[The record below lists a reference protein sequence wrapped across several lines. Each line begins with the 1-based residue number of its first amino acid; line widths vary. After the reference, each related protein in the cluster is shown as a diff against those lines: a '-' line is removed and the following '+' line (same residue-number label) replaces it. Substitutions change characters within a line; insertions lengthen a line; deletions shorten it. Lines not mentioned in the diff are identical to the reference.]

1 MKRALKISGL
11 VIAIILTAII
21 ACGVLLMSPPVQMAI
36 ARKALDILQEKI
48 DGKISFSSLSIRP
61 FDAIV
66 VNDFTLTDNN
76 PHFSQD
82 LPHLAKADTV
92 ISARNLSVSFNAF
105 SMLFGE
111 PAKVKDLRIKDG
123 QFFLVNEPDGNNI
136 KRIFSKNKKK
146 KKKETMKI
154 PDIEFF
160 RADYVCIEGF
170 RYRMINY
177 KNPKPHR
184 DRAMN
189 WTDLDLQDIKLIARN
204 VSLKGIV
211 TEGTVEHLEAREKSG
226 YKVNHI
232 SGKARVY
239 NKQVTVENLVMQ
251 DLWSDIRI
259 PSYKMSYDNGVPSLS
274 HFLEEVRIQADI
286 KDSRVNMESVA
297 YFAPN
302 LHKMDIVAI
311 IEDASIDGYINDL
324 KVHHFRF
331 HTPDGAVKGTTSG
344 EIIGIPNTLIMTT
357 NFDVDG
363 ISFTPHGI
371 DKFVKGWAP
380 GVKFDFAR
388 FSAGDRMT
396 FKGKIRGPLN
406 NAKINGTLTA
416 DDGGKVHTNL
426 QFGHML
432 EGQGIINIDGNVE
445 THEFNAGALAGTT
458 ALGPCTMHGGFKTR
472 IGGSTGI
479 SVKLD
484 SLKIDH
490 LRALDYD
497 YKDLVAAGT
506 YSGNAF
512 DGTIFCNDPNLN
524 FMFNGLFTLSNRTGD
539 GAYKFV
545 AELAYANLNALNIDK
560 RGRSELSMRTT
571 ANFKT
576 LTGGDI
582 LGNILISNL
591 VLTDNDGRHNIGDI
605 SINSYMKEGVN
616 KINLDSKF
624 ATAKYSGTGFLD
636 SFAPDLIALSAG
648 RELPSIFAKKPADW
662 TGNTYSLDFEAI
674 DTKDVLSFIAPGI
687 WVADGTKLCLNVNKE
702 GVLNGRVTSQR
713 LAIKDKYLRD
723 IDLKIS
729 NASGK
734 LEGDLYAEELK
745 LAAIKALD
753 NKLALVASD
762 DKINVDYSYDN
773 KSEQANKGSLSIGG
787 NLFREDGAIGIKASL
802 LPSQIMM
809 NDALWTLEST
819 PVNVSKRGISLEKL
833 SAESTGQSLIIEGG
847 LSSSR
852 TDTLRFTMDN
862 FNMAALTPF
871 MGGVLQ
877 AGGNATGHAYVLSP
891 TTGTPAILANM
902 KIEDASLGG
911 EKLGTI
917 KIGSMWDE
925 ERKGYKAICRGQ
937 LDSTRTI
944 DFRGFLSPSQKTF
957 NGTLELDRF
966 SIGCFRSPL
975 ESVFSDFGGYLSG
988 HVIANGTFGGGI
1000 DIHSEGLHID
1010 DGKIRIA
1017 FTNVLYNVDGGISLT
1032 SDGVRFDSVDVRDKD
1047 GAKGRVA
1054 GGIGWKNFKDFL
1066 VDIDLDIDKMRVL
1079 DLEEN
1084 MNPAFYGSI
1093 SASGKASLEGPFDA
1107 ILLKADAQTVGNG
1120 ELHIPMNASGGMA
1133 RSDLLVF
1140 KAPEPEKKPDLYE
1153 EMLLKNKIKEKK
1165 VNRFAT
1171 EISVVAHP
1179 GIEAVIEVDK
1189 ASGNVLKGHGN
1200 GKIQLEVQPAT
1211 GILNLGG
1218 NFTVTDGT
1226 YHFAALGIAKRD
1238 FTIMNGGTV
1247 KFAGDVMETD
1257 LNIRA
1262 MYRTKTSLAT
1272 LLSDTTSTA
1281 SRRWVECGI
1290 NITDKIKSPRI
1301 EFTIDV
1307 PDIDPTTAARVESAL
1322 NTEDKMQK
1330 QFLSLLISGG
1340 FLPDEPSGVV
1350 NNSSMLGTTV
1360 ADIMASQL
1368 SSVLQ
1373 KLDIPIDLGLDYQ
1386 QNTSGADIFEV
1397 AVSTQLFNNR
1407 ISINGTFGNRQNSA
1421 TSHQDVVG
1429 DLDAEI
1435 KLTRNGSIRATAFH
1449 RTADQYTNYLDNL
1462 KRSGVG
1468 LSFQTEFNTI
1478 GELFHGLFPWL
1489 FKNAIKNEDI
1499 LIEEEEEERTVIIIE
1514 EDD

>member
-1 MKRALKISGL
+1 MKRFLKISGL
-11 VIAIILTAII
+11 VIAIIMTTII
-21 ACGVLLMSPPVQMAI
+21 ACGVLLMSPPVQSAL

-48 DGKISFSSLSIRP
+48 DGKVSFSSFTIRP

-66 VNDFTLTDNN
+66 VNDFVLTDNN
-76 PHFSQD
+76 PYVNQE
-82 LPHLAKADTV
+82 LTYLAKADTV
-92 ISARNLSVSFNAF
+92 VRVGTLSVSFNAIG
-105 SMLFGE
+105 MLFGE
-111 PAKVKDLRIKDG
+111 PAMVKDLRVKDG
-123 QFFLVNEPDGNNI
+123 EFFLVNEPDGNNL
-136 KRIFSKNKKK
+136 KRIFAQKK
-146 KKKETMKI
+146 KKKEPKKI
-154 PDIEFF
+154 PDKEFF
-160 RADYVCIEGF
+160 RADYVCIDGF
-170 RYRMINY
+170 RFRMINHRR
-177 KNPKPHR
+177 PKPHR

-189 WTDLDLQDIKLIARN
+189 WTDLDVRDIKMVARD

-211 TEGTVEHLEAREKSG
+211 TEGTVEHMEAREKSG
-226 YKVNHI
+226 YVVNNI
-232 SGKARVY
+232 SGRARV
-239 NKQVTVENLVMQ
+239 NNRQVVIDNLVMQ
-251 DLWSDIRI
+251 DLWSDIRVPSFKMYYENGI
-259 PSYKMSYDNGVPSLS
+259 PSLN
-274 HFLEEVRIQADI
+274 HFIEEVRLQADI
-286 KDSRVNMESVA
+286 RNSRVNMESVA
-297 YFAPN
+297 YYAPN

-311 IEDASIDGYINDL
+311 IESASIDGYVNDM
-324 KVHHFRF
+324 KVHDFRF
-331 HTPDGAVKGTTSG
+331 RTPDGAVKGVADG

-363 ISFTPHGI
+363 LSFTPQGI

-380 GVKFDFAR
+380 GVKFDFTR
-388 FSAGDRMT
+388 FAAGDRMT

-406 NAKINGTLTA
+406 NAKINGTLA
-416 DDGGKVHTNL
+416 AADGGSVYTNL

-432 EGQGIINIDGNVE
+432 EGKGIIHIDGKVE
-445 THEFNAGALAGTT
+445 TREFNAGALAGTK

-472 IGGSTGI
+472 IGGGGI

-506 YSGNAF
+506 YTGDAF

-524 FMFNGLFTLSNRTGD
+524 FMFNGLFTLSSRTGN

-582 LGNILISNL
+582 LGNIQINNV
-591 VLTDNDGRHNIGDI
+591 VLTDDEGRHNIGDI
-605 SINSYMKEGVN
+605 SINSYMNEGVN
-616 KINLDSKF
+616 KINLESGF

-648 RELPSIFAKKPADW
+648 KELPSLFAAKPAGW

-674 DTKDVLSFIAPGI
+674 DTKNVLSFIAPGV
-687 WVADGTKLCLNVNKE
+687 WVADGTRLSLNVNKE
-702 GVLNGRVTSQR
+702 GVLSSRLTSQR
-713 LAIKDKYLRD
+713 LAIKDKYLKD
-723 IDLKIS
+723 IDLRLS

-734 LEGDLYAEELK
+734 LEGELCAEELK
-745 LAAIKALD
+745 LAAIKAID
-753 NKLALVASD
+753 NKLTLVASD
-762 DKINVDYSYDN
+762 DRLNVDYSYDN
-773 KSEQANKGSLSIGG
+773 KSEKANKGSLSIGG
-787 NLFREDGAIGIKASL
+787 ELYRDAGNMGIRASL
-802 LPSQIMM
+802 LPSQIYM
-809 NDALWTLEST
+809 NDALWKLEST
-819 PVNVSKRGISLEKL
+819 PVDVSKRGISLEKL
-833 SAESTGQSLIIEGG
+833 VAESTDQSLVIEGG
-847 LSSSR
+847 ISGSR
-852 TDTLRFTMDN
+852 ADTLRFTMDN
-862 FNMAALTPF
+862 FNMAAFTPF
-871 MGGVLQ
+871 MGGILD
-877 AGGNATGHAYVLSP
+877 AGGHATGHAFILSP
-891 TTGTPAILANM
+891 TTGAPAILANM
-902 KIEDASLGG
+902 TIEEARLGG

-925 ERKGYKAICRGQ
+925 SRKGYKAICRGQ

-944 DFRGFLSPSQKTF
+944 DFKGFISPSEKTF
-957 NGTLELDRF
+957 NGNLELDRF
-966 SIGCFRSPL
+966 SIGCFSSAL
-975 ESVFSDFGGYLSG
+975 ASVFSEFSGFVTG
-988 HVIANGTFGGGI
+988 HVNADGTIGGGI
-1000 DIHSEGLHID
+1000 NIRSEGLHVD
-1010 DGKIRIA
+1010 DGLIRVA
-1017 FTNVLYNVDGGISLT
+1017 FTNVPYTVNGDISLT
-1032 SDGVRFDSVDVRDKD
+1032 SNGVAFDNVDVRDQE
-1047 GAKGRVA
+1047 GAKGRIA
-1054 GGIGWKNFKDFL
+1054 GGIGWKNFKDFK
-1066 VDIDLDIDKMRVL
+1066 VDIDLDIDRMRVL

-1084 MNPAFYGSI
+1084 MNPAFYGKI

-1107 ILLKADAQTVGNG
+1107 IMLKADAQTVGRG

-1171 EISVVAHP
+1171 EISVAAHP

-1189 ASGNVLKGHGN
+1189 ATGNVLTGHGN
-1200 GKIQLEVQPAT
+1200 GKIQLEVQPSS
-1211 GILNLGG
+1211 GVLNLGG

-1238 FTIMNGGTV
+1238 FTILNGGTV

-1290 NITDKIKSPRI
+1290 NITDKIKSPHI

-1340 FLPDEPSGVV
+1340 FLPDDPSGVV
-1350 NNSSMLGTTV
+1350 NNSSMIGTTV
-1360 ADIMASQL
+1360 ADLMASQL
-1368 SSVLQ
+1368 TSVLQ

-1468 LSFQTEFNTI
+1468 LSFQTEFNTV
-1478 GELFHGLFPWL
+1478 GELFRGLFPWL
-1489 FKNAIKNEDI
+1489 FRNAIKNEEAMI
-1499 LIEEEEEERTVIIIE
+1499 EEEEERTVIIIE